1 MGEEPA
7 RIATT
12 NRVRALN
19 PVATI
24 DTRAS
29 RPTAGIRRP
38 TREMGDRHFG
48 HHRERSNTLPMKRQI
63 RLAGLLMG
71 VVIAAAACTTGT
83 ASTAPSEAPAS
94 AAPTEAA
101 SGAPESQAPATLSG
115 ALTLWHSYGSSGGN
129 AEFKAFSR
137 IVEGIQ
143 AANPELDLTIL
154 EVPFSDLYTKF
165 ETESAA
171 GGGPDMFIGPN
182 DSLGGE
188 ARGAFL
194 VDLTGKIDPVL
205 AETNEVSTAGSQVD
219 GKIFMVPE
227 SLKAVAMYYDSEAV
241 PTAPAT
247 MDELLTWV
255 QGGGKLGVLTGAY
268 FGWGFY
274 SAFGGAIFNEDGS
287 CAATA
292 TTGVADALKFVND
305 LKAAG
310 ALVDSDYAKV
320 NDAFLNKE
328 IDVMFNGNW
337 TLGDYRAARP
347 ALAVGPMPA
356 GPGGVARTMTGVDG
370 WYINAA
376 SANQD
381 LAIAVASLLVS
392 KDSQTVEVDVAGHVP
407 ANTGISIIDPL
418 VASFSDA
425 INAGDAR
432 PQREEMNNYWGNFD
446 KAWADVLT
454 AGADPTAAVAE
465 ACAAMDTANG
475 K

>member
-1 MGEEPA
+1 MKKQLRFA
-7 RIATT
+7 
-12 NRVRALN
+12 AL
-19 PVATI
+19 VA
-24 DTRAS
+24 
-29 RPTAGIRRP
+29 
-38 TREMGDRHFG
+38 
-48 HHRERSNTLPMKRQI
+48 
-63 RLAGLLMG
+63 G
-71 VVIAAAACTTGT
+71 VAIIAAACTTST
-83 ASTAPSEAPAS
+83 ASPSPS
-94 AAPTEAA
+94 AAPTTAPTTAPE
-101 SGAPESQAPATLSG
+101 STAPESQAPATLSG
-115 ALTLWHSYGSSGGN
+115 SLTIWHAYGSSGGN
-129 AEFKAFSR
+129 AEFKAFTR
-137 IVEGIQ
+137 IAEGIQ
-143 AANPELDLTIL
+143 AANPDLKLTIL
-154 EVPFSDLYTKF
+154 EVPFADIYKKF

-182 DSLGGE
+182 DSLGSE

-205 AETNEVSTAGSQVD
+205 AETNEVSKAGSQVD
-219 GKIFMVPE
+219 GKTYMVPE

-241 PTAPAT
+241 PTPPAT
-247 MDELLTWV
+247 MDDLMAFV
-255 QGGGKLGVLTGAY
+255 KGGGKLGMITGAY

-274 SAFGGAIFNEDGS
+274 SAFGGAIFDDAGK

-292 TTGVADALKFVND
+292 TTGVADALKFVNE

-310 ALVDSDYAKV
+310 ALVDADYGKV
-320 NDAFLNKE
+320 NDAFLNKD
-328 IDVMFNGNW
+328 IDIMFNGNW

-347 ALAVGPMPA
+347 ALAVGPVPA
-356 GPGGVARTMTGVDG
+356 GSGGPARTMTGVDG

-376 SANQD
+376 STNQD
-381 LAIAVASLLVS
+381 LAIAVASELVS
-392 KDSQTVEVDVAGHVP
+392 QASQTIEVDVAGHVP
-407 ANTGISIIDPL
+407 ANTGITIIDPL

-465 ACAAMDTANG
+465 ACAAMDTANN

>member
-1 MGEEPA
+1 
-7 RIATT
+7 
-12 NRVRALN
+12 
-19 PVATI
+19 
-24 DTRAS
+24 
-29 RPTAGIRRP
+29 
-38 TREMGDRHFG
+38 
-48 HHRERSNTLPMKRQI
+48 MKRHL
-63 RLAGLLMG
+63 RFAALLTG
-71 VVIAAAACTTGT
+71 VVIVAAACTGST

-94 AAPTEAA
+94 TAPSEAPA
-101 SGAPESQAPATLSG
+101 SEAPESQAPATLSG

-143 AANPELDLTIL
+143 AANPDLDLTIL

-188 ARGAFL
+188 SRGAFL

-205 AETNEVSTAGSQVD
+205 AETNEVSKAGSQVD
-219 GKIFMVPE
+219 GKTYMVPE
-227 SLKAVAMYYDSEAV
+227 SLKAVAMYYDADAV
-241 PTAPAT
+241 PEGPAT
-247 MDELLTWV
+247 MDDLMAWV
-255 QGGGKLGVLTGAY
+255 QGGGKLGVLSGAY

-292 TTGVADALKFVND
+292 TTGVADALKFVSD

-310 ALVDSDYAKV
+310 ALVDSDYGKV

-347 ALAVGPMPA
+347 ALAVGPMPE
-356 GPGGVARTMTGVDG
+356 GPGGVAKTMTGVDG

-376 SANQD
+376 SQNQD

-392 KDSQTVEVDVAGHVP
+392 KDAQTVEVDVAGHVP

>member
-1 MGEEPA
+1 
-7 RIATT
+7 
-12 NRVRALN
+12 
-19 PVATI
+19 
-24 DTRAS
+24 
-29 RPTAGIRRP
+29 
-38 TREMGDRHFG
+38 
-48 HHRERSNTLPMKRQI
+48 MKRHL
-63 RLAGLLMG
+63 RLAGLVMG

-83 ASTAPSEAPAS
+83 ASTAPSAAPESTAPES
-94 AAPTEAA
+94 AAPE
-101 SGAPESQAPATLSG
+101 SMAPESQAPTTLSG
-115 ALTLWHSYGSSGGN
+115 ALTIWHAYGSSGGN
-129 AEFKAFSR
+129 AEFKAFTR

-143 AANPELDLTIL
+143 AANPDLDLTIL
-154 EVPFSDLYTKF
+154 EVPFSDIYKKF

-182 DSLGGE
+182 DSLGSE

-194 VDLTGKIDPVL
+194 VDLSGKIDPVL
-205 AETNEVSTAGSQVD
+205 AETNEVSAAGSQVD
-219 GKIFMVPE
+219 GKTYMVPE

-241 PTAPAT
+241 PTAPTT
-247 MDELLTWV
+247 MDELMAFV
-255 QGGGKLGVLTGAY
+255 EGGGKVGILTGAY

-292 TTGVADALKFVND
+292 NTGVADALKFVAD

-310 ALVDSDYAKV
+310 ALVDADYGKV

-328 IDVMFNGNW
+328 IDIMFNGNW

-347 ALAVGPMPA
+347 ALAVGPVPA

-376 SANQD
+376 SQNVD

-392 KDSQTVEVDVAGHVP
+392 KDAQTIEVDVAGHVP
-407 ANTGISIIDPL
+407 SNTGISIIDPL

-446 KAWADVLT
+446 KAWTDVMT

-465 ACAAMDTANG
+465 ACAALDTANG

>member
-1 MGEEPA
+1 
-7 RIATT
+7 
-12 NRVRALN
+12 
-19 PVATI
+19 
-24 DTRAS
+24 
-29 RPTAGIRRP
+29 
-38 TREMGDRHFG
+38 
-48 HHRERSNTLPMKRQI
+48 MKRQI
-63 RLAGLLMG
+63 RFAGLLMG
-71 VVIAAAACTTGT
+71 VVMAAAACSAGTT
-83 ASTAPSEAPAS
+83 SSAPSEAPAS
-94 AAPTEAA
+94 AAPTEAPA

-143 AANPELDLTIL
+143 AANPDLDLTIL

-205 AETNEVSTAGSQVD
+205 AETNEVAKAGSQVD
-219 GKIFMVPE
+219 GKTFMVPE

-241 PTAPAT
+241 PTPPAT

-292 TTGVADALKFVND
+292 TTGVADALKFVSD

-310 ALVDSDYAKV
+310 ALVDADYGKV

-328 IDVMFNGNW
+328 IDIMFNGNW

-347 ALAVGPMPA
+347 ALAVGPMPE
-356 GPGGVARTMTGVDG
+356 GPGGVAKTMTGVDG

-376 SANQD
+376 SPNQD

-392 KDSQTVEVDVAGHVP
+392 KDAQTVEVDVAGHVP

-454 AGADPTAAVAE
+454 ADADPTAAVAE
-465 ACAAMDTANG
+465 ACAALDTANG

>member
-1 MGEEPA
+1 
-7 RIATT
+7 
-12 NRVRALN
+12 
-19 PVATI
+19 
-24 DTRAS
+24 
-29 RPTAGIRRP
+29 
-38 TREMGDRHFG
+38 
-48 HHRERSNTLPMKRQI
+48 MKRYV
-63 RLAGLLMG
+63 RLAGLVMG
-71 VVIAAAACTTGT
+71 VVIVAAACTSGT
-83 ASTAPSEAPAS
+83 ASTAPS
-94 AAPTEAA
+94 AAPSTAPESTAPE
-101 SGAPESQAPATLSG
+101 STAPESQAPATLSG
-115 ALTLWHSYGSSGGN
+115 ALTIWHAYGSSGGN
-129 AEFKAFSR
+129 AEFKAFTR

-143 AANPELDLTIL
+143 AANPDLDLTIL
-154 EVPFSDLYTKF
+154 EVPFSDIYKKF

-182 DSLGGE
+182 DSLGSE

-194 VDLTGKIDPVL
+194 VDLSGKIEPVL
-205 AETNEVSTAGSQVD
+205 AETNEVSKAGSQVD
-219 GKIFMVPE
+219 GKTYMVPE

-241 PTAPAT
+241 PTAPT
-247 MDELLTWV
+247 TTDELMAFV
-255 QGGGKLGVLTGAY
+255 EGGGKLGVISGEY

-274 SAFGGAIFNEDGS
+274 SAFGGKIFNDDGS

-292 TTGVADALKFVND
+292 NTGVADAIKFVSD

-310 ALVDSDYAKV
+310 ALVDSDYGKV

-347 ALAVGPMPA
+347 ALAVGPVPA
-356 GPGGVARTMTGVDG
+356 GPGGVAKTMTGVDG

-376 SANQD
+376 SQNQD

-392 KDSQTVEVDVAGHVP
+392 KESQTIEVDVAGHVP

-432 PQREEMNNYWGNFD
+432 PQVEEMNNYWGNFG
-446 KAWADVLT
+446 KAWQDVLT

-465 ACAAMDTANG
+465 ACTAMDTANG